1 MTRLLPFSLATYT
14 LTTMSITFALY
25 RAAVNTIRTLF
36 LPGEKVTRGPWHRD
50 SKLWPTLLLL
60 ITSAA
65 SSLSGLVVMAM
76 YFKSVSPA
84 NKAIV
89 HTGNIPYGLYAVDV
103 FVWIATA
110 VAYRKGKDRTDLWGM
125 ELRKARENAA
135 ALLA

>member
-1 MTRLLPFSLATYT
+1 
-14 LTTMSITFALY
+14 MSITFALY

-36 LPGEKVTRGPWHRD
+36 LPGEKVTRGP
-50 SKLWPTLLLL
+50 WPTLLLL

-110 VAYRKGKDRTDLWGM
+110 VAYRKGKDGTDLWGM